1 MELLLEYFVSGIAL
15 YLIKNHSP
23 AQYSISECSW
33 GTDEYDAFTRL
44 VKKFEKE
51 CHLET
56 PFLKLFCKLKAT
68 GRTKLDLYE
77 SPKPFFDND
86 DNQYVRGRIS
96 EFWVRFSMAETKEQ
110 LYSYGD
116 RFKQYVDEYPF
127 SELSVIKLWQKY
139 LQQKDAIEAE
149 PLKLSKFDLT
159 QGLGVSLSPKQK
171 LNHYTNKAVEFLK
184 ARGFRIIEKQSNLFE
199 ITSTDWHEFYFKGE
213 TWSTSALGLILYW
226 EFIEPK
232 LDKEYAT
239 KSIIPGRKSVLT
251 YLGQRIGIQEQ
262 ITILKAAGLT
272 PFVLKEDIGIESIYV
287 VQEEEESARKA
298 LSKARTS
305 LVDDYTGQLEFEW
318 DNDGLGKEYWENVDN
333 IFGK

>member
-1 MELLLEYFVSGIAL
+1 LREYFVSGLAL
-15 YLIKNHSP
+15 YLIKDHSP
-23 AQYSISECSW
+23 AQYNISECSW

-68 GRTKLDLYE
+68 GRSKIDLYE
-77 SPKPFFDND
+77 SPKPFFDSD
-86 DNQYVRGRIS
+86 DIPYVKGRIS

-127 SELSVIKLWQKY
+127 SEHSVIQLWQRY
-139 LQQKDAIEAE
+139 LKQKNAIEAGQI
-149 PLKLSKFDLT
+149 LSTKFDLA
-159 QGLGVSLSPKQK
+159 QGLHENLNPLQK
-171 LNHYTNKAVEFLK
+171 LNHYTKKAVEFLK
-184 ARGFRIIEKQSNLFE
+184 ARGFRVSAKQSNLFE

-213 TWSTSALGLILYW
+213 TWNTSALGLILYW

-232 LDKEYAT
+232 LDKDYAT
-239 KSIIPGRKSVLT
+239 KSIIPGRKSVLA
-251 YLGQRIGIQEQ
+251 YLGQKIDIKEQ

-287 VQEEEESARKA
+287 VKEEAESARKE
-298 LSKARTS
+298 LLKARTS
-305 LVDDYTGQLEFEW
+305 LVDDYTGQLEFKW
-318 DNDGLGKEYWENVDN
+318 DDDRLGKEYWENVDN
-333 IFGK
+333 IFEK